1 MKIEE
6 TFSNRSL
13 SKNQKGRQKGRNI
26 KKSNYEAKPLI
37 ERNREIEDIGF
48 ACDEE
53 FDFKP
58 QPKREKKISPR
69 NILQIENSEKR

>member
-1 MKIEE
+1 MEISRRAKIEE
-6 TFSNRSL
+6 TFSSRSL
-13 SKNQKGRQKGRNI
+13 SKNQKDQQKGRKI

-37 ERNREIEDIGF
+37 ERNREIEDFGL

-58 QPKREKKISPR
+58 QPRREKKI
-69 NILQIENSEKR
+69 

>member
-58 QPKREKKISPR
+58 
-69 NILQIENSEKR
+69 